1 MNRSAQIIRYFV
13 QTIAVLLLSTPL
25 VLLLMALQSEPAVPA
40 APALGDV
47 ELSLVENLL
56 ISNAPGDINSTTLQQ
71 LSLSADELN
80 LLLRYAIELL
90 NLQTSVAANIA
101 LPGEK
106 LTAVISIP
114 VTTRFIPVYL
124 NLSADFSADGE
135 LLQLDSLQM
144 GTLGIPGNLVASL
157 LRGLQNR
164 YLADS
169 NEWDD
174 IRQLLASVRT
184 LELTEQQLAL
194 SLQWQPQLIAN
205 IRSQAQLL
213 LISTA
218 DQERIIQHYLQLDKV
233 VSGIPEATRA
243 ISLTTLLVPL
253 FAAAAS
259 RSLSEKQDPI
269 ADNRTLLL
277 TLAAYVNEAPISQ
290 LIGSELATSLPQPRH
305 IEVRVQRRQDLAQ
318 HIASTAAITA
328 AAGAGFAEK
337 LSSTKEAYDARYRSG
352 FSFSDLTANTAGV
365 ALGRTS
371 TQSPASAR
379 LMQMRLAALTDEAQ
393 YLPPVSNLHDGL
405 SESDFNNLYRDRNEE
420 YQKRVAEIETLVLD
434 LPLFQDP

>member
-1 MNRSAQIIRYFV
+1 MNRSAQIIRVFV

-25 VLLLMALQSEPAVPA
+25 ILLLMVLQSEPAVPA
-40 APALGDV
+40 SPALDNV
-47 ELSLVENLL
+47 EIAQVENLL
-56 ISNAPGDINSTTLQQ
+56 VSNAPGDVNSATLQQ
-71 LSLSADELN
+71 LSLSEDELN
-80 LLLRYAIELL
+80 LLLRYAVELL

-114 VTTRFIPVYL
+114 ISTKFIPVHL

-164 YLADS
+164 YLVDS
-169 NEWDD
+169 SGWDD
-174 IRQLLASVRT
+174 IQQLLASVRT
-184 LELTEQQLAL
+184 LKLTERQLSL
-194 SLQWQPQLIAN
+194 SLQWQPELIAN

-213 LISTA
+213 LISAA
-218 DQERIIQHYLQLDKV
+218 DQERIIRHYLQLNEV
-233 VSGIPEATRA
+233 INAIPEATRA
-243 ISLTTLLVPL
+243 VSLTTLLAPL
-253 FAAAAS
+253 FAAAGS
-259 RSLSEKQDPI
+259 RSLTEEQDPI

-277 TLAAYVNEAPISQ
+277 TLAAYVNEEPISQ
-290 LIGSELATSLPQPRH
+290 LIGPELATTLPQPRQ

-337 LSSTKEAYDARYRSG
+337 LSNTKEAYDARYRSG

-379 LMQMRLAALTDEAQ
+379 LMQVRLAALTEDAQ
-393 YLPPVSNLHDGL
+393 YLPLVSNLNDGL
-405 SESDFNNLYRDRNEE
+405 SENDFNNLYRDRNEE
-420 YQKRVAEIETLVLD
+420 YQKRVAEIETLVLN